1 MVPYY
6 MDKTK
11 NETNNSS
18 IINKIK
24 KGAQIAAMSTM
35 LGLGA
40 MTMQSCS
47 QPINQYDETS
57 TEKTDEHE
65 VAQLAELNEALYPEI
80 DSSVCSDI
88 WNVKNIGLIKHNYA
102 KIKTV
107 DGDTYIFDME
117 NNGREVMENPMASS
131 TEDYFM
137 PYTPRDGI
145 IRIASEDGKNFGVVL
160 DLDNFLRAR
169 PEYRKNSKFTKLI
182 ESHAVVS
189 KRDNVQNQNII
200 CCTTMSGKN
209 YYFDMNNGGQQVN
222 CDEYE
227 TVFVPHKMSNDG
239 IMRTYDKKTESIDLM
254 VDFQYFMEKYQ
265 NKESDKTVSEGED
278 LGREM

>member
-1 MVPYY
+1 MLQYY
-6 MDKTK
+6 MDK
-11 NETNNSS
+11 NN

-24 KGAQIAAMSTM
+24 KGATIAATTAM
-35 LGLGA
+35 LGIGA
-40 MTMQSCS
+40 ATMQSCS
-47 QPINQYDETS
+47 QPILDASS
-57 TEKTDEHE
+57 TENIDERAE
-65 VAQLAELNEALYPEI
+65 QQLADLNEALYPEI

-88 WNVKNIGLIKHNYA
+88 WNVKNIGLIEHNYA

-117 NNGREVMENPMASS
+117 NNGKEVVENPMASS

-145 IRIASEDGKNFGVVL
+145 IRVANEDGKNFGVAL
-160 DLDNFLRAR
+160 DLDNFLRAH
-169 PEYRKNSKFTKLI
+169 PEYRKNNKFTELI

-189 KRDNVQNQNII
+189 KREINDVQKNII
-200 CCTTMSGKN
+200 CCTVMSGKN

-227 TVFVPHKMSNDG
+227 TVFVPHKIANDG

-254 VDFQYFMEKYQ
+254 VDYQYFMGKYQ
-265 NKESDKTVSEGED
+265 KKESDRTIAENQD